1 MKNIL
6 DINKW
11 IRWGYPLVLG
21 LTFKFIL
28 DVIFSLVYRNYSL
41 LQPFESYLFSIAYT
55 FVIFEILFR
64 FNKKLGRKWSWERFP
79 FQRFFLQFI
88 SNAFIAILIVGSFRW
103 IVRILM
109 DNIYY
114 VRLLDEMILVG
125 LILFIIFVFVI
136 TDLSVFLMH
145 KWRFSLAE
153 LERFKKEN
161 AEFRFESLRS
171 QVNPHFLFNSLNT
184 LSSLVYESQEKAE
197 QFIRELAD
205 VYRYILENRENELIY
220 LDKELAVASSYIY
233 LNRIRFGE
241 NLNVKID
248 IPDSA
253 KHFLIA
259 PMTLQLLIENSIKHN
274 VISIKKPLI
283 LYIGQEDNYLVVKN
297 KLQRKEN
304 KEYSSAMGLKN
315 IKSRYSFLTD
325 KKVEIN
331 ENDNEFIVK
340 IPLIAIR

>member
-1 MKNIL
+1 
-6 DINKW
+6 
-11 IRWGYPLVLG
+11 
-21 LTFKFIL
+21 
-28 DVIFSLVYRNYSL
+28 
-41 LQPFESYLFSIAYT
+41 
-55 FVIFEILFR
+55 
-64 FNKKLGRKWSWERFP
+64 
-79 FQRFFLQFI
+79 
-88 SNAFIAILIVGSFRW
+88 
-103 IVRILM
+103 M

-340 IPLIAIR
+340 IPLIAIRW